1 MFEAVASQPERYRI
15 LVAEVDGALVGYTL
29 TVVGEGAI
37 PDECVRPGKVEA
49 DAAYLS
55 KCYVDAPWRGSGIA
69 DTLVER
75 AVADAAQCG
84 HTSVALG
91 TNRANKHAQTFYKRH
106 GFRRRST
113 RTFDV
118 GGVLNHDVVMVRHL
132 TGSDGR

>member
-1 MFEAVASQPERYRI
+1 M
-15 LVAEVDGALVGYTL
+15 
-29 TVVGEGAI
+29 
-37 PDECVRPGKVEA
+37 RPGKVEA

-75 AVADAAQCG
+75 ALADAAQCG

-91 TNRANKHAQTFYKRH
+91 TNRANKHAQP
-106 GFRRRST
+106 ST
-113 RTFDV
+113 NAMGSVVVPPAPFDV

-132 TGSDGR
+132 TGADGRQLA